1 MKTLK
6 ITLGIAIAAIIASC
20 NMNDDHV
27 QGNLS
32 SEIAGIYSG
41 ALTSSL
47 SQIANP
53 ATAEITSINNY
64 TIQVHC
70 YNADIDT
77 TFSVELYPDS
87 KMMRVCSTDGDF
99 KNEYGHSMSANH
111 HMMGNNGNWT
121 SWSQHMSNEHSVND
135 KHYGYFDMSAN
146 TFDYTIIMNGSNG
159 AYEQRFM
166 GSKQ

>member
-6 ITLGIAIAAIIASC
+6 IILGIAVVAIIASC
-20 NMNDDHV
+20 NMDDELV
-27 QGNLS
+27 QSNLS
-32 SEIAGIYSG
+32 SEIAGIYKG
-41 ALTSSL
+41 ALTSSI
-47 SQIANP
+47 SQIANT
-53 ATAEITSINNY
+53 ATSEITSINNY

-70 YNADIDT
+70 YNEDIDT
-77 TFSVELYPDS
+77 TFSVELYPDGQ
-87 KMMRVCSTDGDF
+87 MMRVCSTDDDF

-121 SWSQHMSNEHSVND
+121 SWSQHMSNEHNVND
-135 KHYGYFDMSAN
+135 KHYGYFDMNAN